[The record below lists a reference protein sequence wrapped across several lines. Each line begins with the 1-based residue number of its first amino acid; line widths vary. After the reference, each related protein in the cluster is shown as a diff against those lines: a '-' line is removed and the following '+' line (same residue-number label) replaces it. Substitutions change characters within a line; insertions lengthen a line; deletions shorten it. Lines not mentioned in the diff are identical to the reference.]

1 MTKTLTKHNIDVII
15 KFIKT
20 FLLFSLIG
28 FHILFSPISFY
39 LSCSSDMD
47 INEKIPN
54 TFVFIM
60 NFKLIFICLLKNIL
74 ETCRC

>member
-54 TFVFIM
+54 TCCFYNEF
-60 NFKLIFICLLKNIL
+60 
-74 ETCRC
+74 